1 MRVQNTVKRMD
12 LHYFDTY
19 GGSLRLS
26 GGFLALQAIHC
37 PHWSCWRQPWHQQ
50 PRKDDMSRDPDLP
63 GAPAR
68 PQDQLRWECDSPG
81 TISTRCDEPLD
92 TRVYIGLEST
102 LGPLTLARTDK
113 LSLFV
118 VRACLR
124 ECERHRFWL
133 CTAISGASGRN
144 LPVVSARQFGLSSR
158 RTALPLKH
166 PEGHFWS
173 TLGTRSR

>member
-1 MRVQNTVKRMD
+1 MKG
-12 LHYFDTY
+12 HK
-19 GGSLRLS
+19 
-26 GGFLALQAIHC
+26 GFLGASLHSKPYIALIGPAGDNHDI
-37 PHWSCWRQPWHQQ
+37 SNRG
-50 PRKDDMSRDPDLP
+50 KDDMSRDPPLP

-68 PQDQLRWECDSPG
+68 PQDQLRWECNSPG

>member
-1 MRVQNTVKRMD
+1 MEGR
-12 LHYFDTY
+12 Y
-19 GGSLRLS
+19 
-26 GGFLALQAIHC
+26 GFLEASLHSKPYIALIGPAGDNHDI
-37 PHWSCWRQPWHQQ
+37 SNRG
-50 PRKDDMSRDPDLP
+50 KDDMSRDPPLP

-68 PQDQLRWECDSPG
+68 PQNRPRWECNSPG

-124 ECERHRFWL
+124 ECKRHRFWL

-144 LPVVSARQFGLSSR
+144 LPIVSARQFGLSSR

-166 PEGHFWS
+166 PEGHFWL